1 MSAPHFASASYLLGC
16 LHLSG
21 EDGMQW
27 REDERSGEYAA
38 RPEVSTPAWLSRVG
52 AWLGAQL
59 LTERERW
66 ALWCPVAFG
75 TGVGAYFTLPSE
87 PPFWL
92 GTAGVAFALL
102 LAVAG
107 RLRATVLVPALIL
120 ALLAGGFAAAQ
131 LRTRVVAAPVLA
143 EEIGGVDVV
152 ARVSAVEPRERG
164 VRLRLRSPEISGLP
178 PRRTPVEV
186 RVAVV
191 AGAPD
196 IMPGDRVRLTAVLR
210 PPPEP
215 VAPGAFDFARHAYF
229 QQLGAVGFALGR
241 VDKLPGAPG
250 GSVRQGWRSFWAE
263 TRHAAAERIRA
274 TLPGPSGALA
284 AALMTGER
292 GAIPEDIRQ
301 AMRDSGLAHLLAI
314 SGLHVGLVAGLV
326 FFAVRGGLALIPP
339 VALRWPIKKWAA
351 AAAVLAAAG
360 YLLLVGATVPTQRA
374 FVMVGIVLLGVA
386 LDRRAVTMRLVAW
399 AAMLVLVLHPES
411 LTGASFQMSFAA
423 ATGLVACYEALRG
436 RGLAP
441 VSDRGLL
448 LRAAAYFGG
457 VALTSLVAVLATSPF
472 AVYHFNRLALYGLA
486 ANMVAVPLVAFW
498 VMPWAL
504 AAFLLLP
511 LGLERLA
518 LVPMDWGLRLLL
530 NVATGVADW
539 PAAAV
544 LLASPPQLG
553 LVAIAAGGLWLCLW
567 MRPWRLWGLAPI
579 AGGAAS
585 LLLAPT
591 PDVLIGRDAELL
603 AVRDRAGNLVLSTD
617 RRARFSAN
625 VWLRRDGQDRAAT
638 FPEAGAAA
646 SADLACDPWG
656 CIYRRNGHV
665 VALVRDGRA
674 LIEDCRAA
682 TVLVA
687 TLPVRR
693 HDCPAPLV
701 VIDRLDI
708 WRDGGHALHLRAD
721 DVRVENVRAWRG
733 ARPWVRRRGAQ

>member
-1 MSAPHFASASYLLGC
+1 
-16 LHLSG
+16 
-21 EDGMQW
+21 MQW
-27 REDERSGEYAA
+27 REDERSGEGAA
-38 RPEVSTPAWLSRVG
+38 WSEASTPAWLARVG

-59 LTERERW
+59 LAERERW

-75 TGVGAYFTLPSE
+75 TGVGAYFMLPSE

-92 GTAGVAFALL
+92 GTAGIAFALL

-131 LRTRVVAAPVLA
+131 LRTRLVAAPVLA
-143 EEIGGVDVV
+143 EEIGGVDVIG
-152 ARVSAVEPRERG
+152 RVSAVEPRERG
-164 VRLRLRSPEISGLP
+164 VRLRLRSLEISDLP
-178 PRRTPVEV
+178 PRRTPEAV

-191 AGAPD
+191 AGAPG

-241 VDKLPGAPG
+241 VDKLPGAPAE
-250 GSVRQGWRSFWAE
+250 SVGQRWRGFWAE

-351 AAAVLAAAG
+351 AAATLAAAG

-399 AAMLVLVLHPES
+399 AAMLVLLLHPES

-423 ATGLVACYEALRG
+423 ATGLVACYEVLRG

-441 VSDRGLL
+441 ASDRGLP

-504 AAFLLLP
+504 GAFLLLP

-518 LVPMDWGLRLLL
+518 LAPMDWGLRLLL
-530 NVATGVADW
+530 DVATGVADW

-544 LLASPPQLG
+544 LLPSPPRVG
-553 LVAIAAGGLWLCLW
+553 LLAIAAGGLWLCLW

-579 AGGAAS
+579 VGGGAS

-603 AVRDRAGNLVLSTD
+603 AVRDSAGELVLSTD
-617 RRARFSAN
+617 RRARFSAD
-625 VWLRRDGQDRAAT
+625 VWLRRDGQGKAAT
-638 FPEAGAAA
+638 FPEAASAAT
-646 SADLACDPWG
+646 ADLACDPWG
-656 CIYRRNGHV
+656 CIYRRAGQV

-674 LIEDCRAA
+674 LVEDCRAA

-693 HDCPAPLV
+693 HDCPEPLV
-701 VIDRLDI
+701 LIDRLDI
-708 WRDGGHALHLRAD
+708 WRDGGHVLHLRPD
-721 DVRVENVRAWRG
+721 GVRVETVRAWRG